1 RVVRIF
7 LRELFHRA
15 LVGQTAGGLIDLVE
29 ILVVDVDRRD
39 PVAFALGLGAD
50 RLALLHPLQAVL
62 QSGGGERKDQW
73 IWAVADRDSPV
84 GDGAL
89 RIGRRRFG
97 ERLNAVRIVER
108 MDERD
113 AAVEL
118 LLRLRRA

>member
-1 RVVRIF
+1 PRSSRVRP
-7 LRELFHRA
+7 RSW
-15 LVGQTAGGLIDLVE
+15 
-29 ILVVDVDRRD
+29 RRS
-39 PVAFALGLGAD
+39 PCRSPPPPG
-50 RLALLHPLQAVL
+50 R
-62 QSGGGERKDQW
+62 SSERRRGEEGQW

-118 LLRLRRA
+118 LLRLRRARGLEMNAAEILRESGRGERAR